1 MFFDVRSL
9 SNYQRDKIDN
19 VNNAS
24 DGKLVNYKTT
34 VIEKTGERLV
44 RFWKLGDANWPT
56 QPPVPTLNVE
66 VTFPLK
72 YLSNNWRFL
81 DLLLI
86 KCEIELHLAW
96 AKNCVLIE
104 HHNNMTGVNFMI
116 TNTNLY
122 VPSVSLFINDNISFL

>member
-9 SNYQRDKIDN
+9 SNYHKDKIDN

-34 VIEKTGERLV
+34 VIKKTGERLV
-44 RFWKLGDANWPT
+44 RFRKLGDANWPT
-56 QPPVPTLNVE
+56 QPPVPTLYVE

-72 YLSNNWRFL
+72 YLRNNWRFL
-81 DLLLI
+81 DLPLI

-96 AKNCVLIE
+96 ARKCVLIA

-122 VPSVSLFINDNISFL
+122 VPSVSLFINDNIYFL

>member
-1 MFFDVRSL
+1 MLFDVRSV
-9 SNYQRDKIDN
+9 SNYHRDKIDN
-19 VNNAS
+19 INNAS

-44 RFWKLGDANWPT
+44 QFRKLGDANWPT

-66 VTFPLK
+66 VTIPLK
-72 YLSNNWRFL
+72 YPCNNWRFL
-81 DLLLI
+81 NLPLI
-86 KCEIELHLAW
+86 KYEIELRLAW
-96 AKNCVLIE
+96 AKSCVLIE

-122 VPSVSLFINDNISFL
+122 VPSVSLFINDNIHFL